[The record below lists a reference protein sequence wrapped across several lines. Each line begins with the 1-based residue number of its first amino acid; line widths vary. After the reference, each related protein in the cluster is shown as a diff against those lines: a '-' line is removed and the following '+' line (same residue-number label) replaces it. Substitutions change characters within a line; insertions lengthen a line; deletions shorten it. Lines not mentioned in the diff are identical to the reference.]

1 MRPLNPIVKILLVEG
16 NRDEAEI
23 LQDSFQEI
31 QCTPILARRTETL
44 MEALRIPAKT
54 RIDLILLDLQLADS
68 AGLETLKKMNIR
80 FPKVPIVI
88 FAESYDEKLAVKALH
103 NGAQDY
109 LIKSDVTIPL
119 ISRVIRYAIE
129 RQKLLSEVKALS
141 LSDELTR
148 LYNRRGFQILTE
160 QQIKLSARRKKGAC
174 LIFADL
180 DRLKAINDRFGHPEG
195 DKALKDTARLLKS
208 CFRKSDILAR
218 IGGDEFA
225 ALAIDSQ
232 IEDGPTF
239 VSRIQNKFRSYNDM
253 NQRPYKLSLSIGIAH
268 YDPKNPTSLDKLLFR
283 ADKSMYQQK
292 LPHHIQPKKIDRR
305 VPLEKSG
312 FATYT

>member
-23 LQDSFQEI
+23 LQDSFKEI
-31 QCTPILARRTETL
+31 QCTPILARSAETL
-44 MEALRIPAKT
+44 TEALRIPAKT

-195 DKALKDTARLLKS
+195 DKALKDTWS
-208 CFRKSDILAR
+208 HIR
-218 IGGDEFA
+218 IPDPKQVPIVQRHEPTTLQTFFKYRRCPLRPQESNLPG
-225 ALAIDSQ
+225 Q
-232 IEDGPTF
+232 TF
-239 VSRIQNKFRSYNDM
+239 VPGRQIHVSTKTSPSHPTQ
-253 NQRPYKLSLSIGIAH
+253 
-268 YDPKNPTSLDKLLFR
+268 KN
-283 ADKSMYQQK
+283 
-292 LPHHIQPKKIDRR
+292 
-305 VPLEKSG
+305 
-312 FATYT
+312 